1 MVDDT
6 FVGNHRK
13 VEVGVYF
20 KIVNWLIY
28 NLKLHKSRTMRF
40 WLINGAVVGAVFDQK
55 SDIQHFRSLRGV
67 KCNGQDHP
75 FLS

>member
-40 WLINGAVVGAVFDQK
+40 WLINASPMMLMGRLWEQFSIK
-55 SDIQHFRSLRGV
+55 
-67 KCNGQDHP
+67 NGIFSVLGP
-75 FLS
+75 FEE